1 MDKANLS
8 YAPINK
14 LHISYQ
20 GTAIQT
26 SIRNS
31 ETNEID
37 MMKKLI
43 QHVQKPPYGCWEI
56 QKTADEVFS
65 QQSQKQC
72 LLLAKRL
79 YVSEL
84 YQLRSL
90 AVIILGRLAATSN
103 ESLAYLKRQVSQDT
117 DWHVTEV
124 MAKAFNGYC
133 ADIGYENALPVIK
146 EWLTDADPNVRLA
159 VTQGLRMWTER
170 PYFFEYPALA
180 IQLLSTLRNDES
192 EYVRLSVGNALRDI
206 SKNFP
211 VLVKNE
217 VAKWDITI
225 NNIKQ
230 THTLACQYLLPI

>member
-90 AVIILGRLAATSN
+90 AVFILGRLAATSN
-103 ESLAYLKRQVSQDT
+103 ESLDFLKRQVSQDT

-133 ADIGYENALPVIK
+133 ADIGYENTLPVIK

-159 VTQGLRMWTER
+159 VTQGLRVWTER

-180 IQLLSTLRNDES
+180 IKLLSTLRNDES

-211 VLVKNE
+211 ALVKNE
-217 VAKWDITI
+217 LANWDITI